1 VFVIKVI
8 MEINVKVV
16 VQKANGEVIVTKTV
30 GVLKQHLV
38 MKQLEEYVIVIEAI
52 QDLHAMNL

>member
-1 VFVIKVI
+1 MFVIKVI

-38 MKQLEEYVIVIEAI
+38 MRQLEEDVIVIEVI
-52 QDLHAMNL
+52 QEQHAMNL

>member
-1 VFVIKVI
+1 

-38 MKQLEEYVIVIEAI
+38 MRQLEEDVIVIEVI
-52 QDLHAMNL
+52 QEQHAMNL

>member
-1 VFVIKVI
+1 
-8 MEINVKVV
+8 MEINAKVV